1 MTYDD
6 RAERMWIENNLGL
19 HIANRP
25 PAWHTPSS
33 SSDHWEQLYVEAW
46 DQARHSEAAL
56 LRFKGRPYHA
66 FAPRIAAV
74 ADALVFWRRCERS
87 LEHLGEG
94 SW

>member
-33 SSDHWEQLYVEAW
+33 SSDYWEQLYTEAR
-46 DQARHSEAAL
+46 DQARHSEAAM
-56 LRFKGRPYHA
+56 LRLQGLRVRGLGQRLDPV
-66 FAPRIAAV
+66 I
-74 ADALVFWRRCERS
+74 DALAFWRRCERS

-94 SW
+94 PW

>member
-1 MTYDD
+1 MINFHGIWQRDLDGSYM
-6 RAERMWIENNLGL
+6 RAL
-19 HIANRP
+19 P
-25 PAWHTPSS
+25 DPT

-46 DQARHSEAAL
+46 DQARHSERAL

-94 SW
+94 PW